1 MQIHRSHHGR
11 PSEAS
16 CEVHVSL
23 PQEDSIIPVALQPA
37 RLDRVLPTRDRT
49 PQRRA
54 TRDIVQPAVD
64 APRTS
69 NSTLIVGAI
78 SALVLLALPL
88 PLLLDGTVSVAPR
101 MVLLGLFVVPPVVFM
116 AVVQSR
122 YGSST
127 R

>member
-1 MQIHRSHHGR
+1 M
-11 PSEAS
+11 
-16 CEVHVSL
+16 SL